1 MDTRHL
7 NISVQDKAD
16 FLEEVNTELSVYFGM
31 LYLLIEVFKGD
42 DDFGEELSRYA
53 SSLVP
58 SLNR

>member
-31 LYLLIEVFKGD
+31 LYLLIEVFRGD

-53 SSLVP
+53 P
-58 SLNR
+58 